1 MTDYVYPEDNRFTW
15 KDEIMMPIPFTPG
28 PWVQLSESRAILGT
42 RNPTTGTFSTLADFA
57 VTRPL
62 GLDGKVIYTTRESS
76 DTSTRGTEQCIGD
89 ALLAAMA
96 PNMLECMVL
105 LSNVTPE
112 MFPDSNNPMAS
123 AYLFMLDFVQEF
135 VQAAEK
141 EVVIPEEYRRFAV
154 RPEAAITQ
162 RPAPSITKPTPYVR
176 RGRHLQEVD

>member
-1 MTDYVYPEDNRFTW
+1 MR
-15 KDEIMMPIPFTPG
+15 PIPFTPG
-28 PWVQLSESRAILGT
+28 PWVQLRESRAILGT

-57 VTRPL
+57 ITRRVDREGEEVTWEL
-62 GLDGKVIYTTRESS
+62 LN
-76 DTSTRGTEQCIGD
+76 TSTNGSEQCLGN
-89 ALLAAMA
+89 ARLAAMA
-96 PNMLECMVL
+96 PNMLECIVL

-162 RPAPSITKPTPYVR
+162 RPAPSITKPTPYIR